1 MLLNEKDFGMEV
13 LSSPEPSPT
22 TTPSRPSLALQPPPP
37 LEQNLMASQCP
48 TPTEEYDPSSTHPF
62 SAFYSHPTTRTSFE
76 QLKSASTAN
85 IAIKVYETDL
95 ESGSRTRF
103 SSEPPASIAHKEC
116 SVWPRHH
123 QLVLQNKALERSR
136 GCNPLRKLSKKQK
149 LLVKIVI
156 AFFIV
161 GAVTAIAVGV
171 SKAVNAGVYKNNT
184 QQTQIGST

>member
-1 MLLNEKDFGMEV
+1 MLLNEKEFGMEV
-13 LSSPEPSPT
+13 LSSPEQSPII
-22 TTPSRPSLALQPPPP
+22 TPVRPSLALQPHS
-37 LEQNLMASQCP
+37 EQNLMASQCP
-48 TPTEEYDPSSTHPF
+48 TPSEEYDPTSTHPF

-76 QLKSASTAN
+76 QLKSTSTAN

-123 QLVLQNKALERSR
+123 QLAQKSRALERSK
-136 GCNPLRKLSKKQK
+136 GCSPLRKLGKKQK
-149 LLVKIVI
+149 LLVKILI

-184 QQTQIGST
+184 QQTQIGSS

>member
-1 MLLNEKDFGMEV
+1 MLLNEKEFGMEV
-13 LSSPEPSPT
+13 LSSPEPSPA
-22 TTPSRPSLALQPPPP
+22 TTPTRPSLALQAPPPF
-37 LEQNLMASQCP
+37 EQHLMASQCP
-48 TPTEEYDPSSTHPF
+48 TPTEEYDPTSTHPF

-85 IAIKVYETDL
+85 VAIKVYETDL

-103 SSEPPASIAHKEC
+103 SSEPPASIANKEC

-123 QLVLQNKALERSR
+123 QLVRKNKALKQSR
-136 GCNPLRKLSKKQK
+136 GCSPLSKLSKKQK
-149 LLVKIVI
+149 LLVKILI
-156 AFFIV
+156 ALFIV

-171 SKAVNAGVYKNNT
+171 SKAVNAGVYKSNS